1 MQEIDFCNTA
11 LHHTVAE
18 PHFIRER
25 TDMLCVAE
33 DRMDMNLI
41 WIFKST
47 FELLSWGARDER
59 IIFHSPHNENE
70 IERKSTI

>member
-1 MQEIDFCNTA
+1 
-11 LHHTVAE
+11 
-18 PHFIRER
+18 
-25 TDMLCVAE
+25 MLCVAE